1 MLSDIDSLMQSR
13 AVDAL
18 VISGSPKECKD
29 LRYFTGPVAV
39 AGAMVLK
46 KRGSKPILLCSSL
59 ERDEAAKSGLD
70 IFTYSQLGYGEVLK
84 GAKTLF
90 EASLAFMKKVLQAF
104 EISGRVAFYG
114 KGDIPYNY
122 ALLTELAKSGQIE
135 VFAETENSIISEARM
150 TKDESEIEK
159 IAAVGEK
166 AQEIMK
172 SVVRFLKRQRAKDG
186 KLVHKNGTPVKIGEV
201 KSLIDSEARKLS
213 VFIDQP
219 LIFSQGK
226 DSAVPHSRG
235 DESADLLLGKTIVFD
250 FCPYDPCGYYFDI
263 TRTFCLGYVPE
274 NVQKIYNDVLAIQK
288 KILKRL
294 KVGVPG
300 SDFDDEVNEF
310 FEKRGYPT
318 IRQDTNTTR
327 GYVHGLGHGIGLEI
341 HERPRL
347 SFAAKKKDMLSPGH
361 VFTIEPGL
369 YFPDEE
375 MGVRIEDVVAFK
387 TDGTVVNLSPFP
399 KKLLIPVKE
408 L

>member
-13 AVDAL
+13 AIDAL
-18 VISGSPKECKD
+18 VISGTPKECKD
-29 LRYFTGPVAV
+29 LCYFTGPVAV
-39 AGAMVLK
+39 SGAMVLK
-46 KRGSKPILLCSSL
+46 KRGASPVLLCSPL

-84 GAKTLF
+84 EAKTQF
-90 EASLAFMKKVLQAF
+90 EASIAFLKKILRRF

-135 VFAETENSIISEARM
+135 VIAETEDSIIPEARM
-150 TKDESEIEK
+150 TKDTSEIEK
-159 IAAVGEK
+159 IAAVGKK
-166 AQEIMK
+166 AQDIMK
-172 SVVRFLKRQRAKDG
+172 SVVRFLKRQRARDG

-201 KSLIDSEARKLS
+201 KTLIDSEARKLGIL
-213 VFIDQP
+213 VEQP
-219 LIFSQGK
+219 LIFSQGR
-226 DSAVPHSRG
+226 DSAIPHSRG
-235 DESADLLLGKTIVFD
+235 DDSADMLLGKTIVFD
-250 FCPYDPCGYYFDI
+250 FCPYDSGGYYFDI

-274 NVQKIYNDVLAIQK
+274 NVQKIYDDVLAAQK

-300 SDFDDEVNEF
+300 SDFDDEVSEF
-310 FEKRGYPT
+310 FEKHGYPT

-327 GYVHGLGHGIGLEI
+327 GYVHSLGHGIGLEI

-347 SFAAKKKDMLSPGH
+347 SFAAKKKDTLSPGH

-369 YFPDEE
+369 YFPDDEI
-375 MGVRIEDVVAFK
+375 GVRIEDVVTFR
-387 TDGTVVNLSPFP
+387 TDGTVVNLSPLS
-399 KKLLIPVKE
+399 KKLLIPIKD

>member
-1 MLSDIDSLMQSR
+1 MLSDIDSLMQER
-13 AVDAL
+13 AIDAL

-29 LRYFTGPVAV
+29 LCYFTGPVAV
-39 AGAMVLK
+39 SGAMVLK
-46 KRGSKPILLCSSL
+46 KRGASPVLLCISM
-59 ERDEAAKSGLD
+59 ERDEAAKSGLTL
-70 IFTYSQLGYGEVLK
+70 FTYSQLGYAEALK
-84 GAKTLF
+84 EAKTQF
-90 EASLAFMKKVLQAF
+90 EASLTFLKKILQNF

-122 ALLTELAKSGQIE
+122 TLLTELAKSGQIE

-159 IAAVGEK
+159 IAAVGRK
-166 AQEIMK
+166 AQEIMR
-172 SVVRFLKRQRAKDG
+172 SVMRFLKRQRARDG

-213 VFIDQP
+213 VLIEQP

-235 DESADLLLGKTIVFD
+235 DDSADIVLGKTIVFD
-250 FCPYDPCGYYFDI
+250 FCPYESGGYYFDI

-274 NVQKIYNDVLAIQK
+274 NVQKIYADVLAAQK

-294 KVGVPG
+294 KPGVPG
-300 SDFDDEVNEF
+300 SDFDDEISEF

-318 IRQDTNTTR
+318 IRQDSNITR
-327 GYVHGLGHGIGLEI
+327 GYVHSLGHGIGLEI

-347 SFAAKKKDMLSPGH
+347 SSTAKKRDVLSPGH

-375 MGVRIEDVVAFK
+375 IGVRIEDVVAFK
-387 TDGTVVNLSPFP
+387 TDGTVFNLSPFP

>member
-13 AVDAL
+13 AIDAL

-29 LRYFTGPVAV
+29 FCYFTGPVAV
-39 AGAMVLK
+39 SGAMILK
-46 KRGSKPILLCSSL
+46 KRGIRPVLLCGSM

-70 IFTYSQLGYGEVLK
+70 LFTYSQLGYGEILK
-84 GAKTLF
+84 EAKTQF
-90 EASLAFMKKVLQAF
+90 ETSLTFMKKVLQIF
-104 EISGRVAFYG
+104 EISGRVAFCG

-135 VFAETENSIISEARM
+135 VIAETEDSIIPEARM

-159 IAAVGEK
+159 ITAVGKK
-166 AQEIMK
+166 AQDIMK
-172 SVVRFLKRQRAKDG
+172 SVVRFLKRQRARDG

-201 KSLIDSEARKLS
+201 KTLIDSEARKLGIL
-213 VFIDQP
+213 VEQP
-219 LIFSQGK
+219 LIFSQGR
-226 DSAVPHSRG
+226 DSAIPHSRG
-235 DESADLLLGKTIVFD
+235 DDSADMLLGKTIVFD
-250 FCPYDPCGYYFDI
+250 FCPYDSGGYYFDI
-263 TRTFCLGYVPE
+263 TRTFCLSYVPE
-274 NVQKIYNDVLAIQK
+274 NVQKIYDDVLAIQK

-300 SDFDDEVNEF
+300 SDFDDEVSEF
-310 FEKRGYPT
+310 FEKHGYPT

-327 GYVHGLGHGIGLEI
+327 GYVHSLGHGIGLEI

-347 SFAAKKKDMLSPGH
+347 SFAAKKKDTLSPGH

-369 YFPDEE
+369 YFPDDEI
-375 MGVRIEDVVAFK
+375 GVRIEDVVTFR
-387 TDGTVVNLSPFP
+387 TDGTVVNLSPLS
-399 KKLLIPVKE
+399 KKLLIPIKD